1 VVSRQTLIDSRYSSV
16 VCAAVYSNRAGLV
29 TEIPIG
35 IDEGLKH
42 DSCIRCDE
50 LVNLRK
56 NELTHYVGLLSRVKI
71 GELNRALL
79 VALDIPNEYY
89 QL

>member
-1 VVSRQTLIDSRYSSV
+1 M
-16 VCAAVYSNRAGLV
+16 
-29 TEIPIG
+29 TEVPIG

-56 NELTHYVGLLSRVKI
+56 YELTNYVGSLSGAKI
-71 GELNRALL
+71 NELNRALL
-79 VALDIPNEYY
+79 VALDILDEYY